1 MQKLNLTYVDKIKEA
16 KSEKT
21 VLREREREMA
31 ISVSSPLI
39 LRQRLQVH
47 GPRCSST
54 TPDNNHSHSKT
65 KIITKTKTKTKTET
79 PQVLKLVVSGVTELL
94 RLFSSSNDSSS
105 RCVHQSFQF
114 SSLCNGYFPFLVLV
128 HCTSIMHVNVIFDSP
143 LL

>member
-1 MQKLNLTYVDKIKEA
+1 MLRER
-16 KSEKT
+16 E
-21 VLREREREMA
+21 REREREMA

-54 TPDNNHSHSKT
+54 TPDNNHSRSKT
-65 KIITKTKTKTKTET
+65 KTRTKT

-114 SSLCNGYFPFLVLV
+114 SSSCNGYFPFLVLV
-128 HCTSIMHVNVIFDSP
+128 HCTSTMHVNVIFDSP
-143 LL
+143 LLNF